1 MDDLE
6 QYKMSLI
13 KVLEGIMEDILSLHG
28 NYLARGISIGIKLSI
43 EGIKRD
49 IGEPMDYSSDL
60 DMLIEKDK
68 Q

>member
-28 NYLARGISIGIKLSI
+28 NYLARGISIYVNRRKV
-43 EGIKRD
+43 K
-49 IGEPMDYSSDL
+49 
-60 DMLIEKDK
+60 
-68 Q
+68 